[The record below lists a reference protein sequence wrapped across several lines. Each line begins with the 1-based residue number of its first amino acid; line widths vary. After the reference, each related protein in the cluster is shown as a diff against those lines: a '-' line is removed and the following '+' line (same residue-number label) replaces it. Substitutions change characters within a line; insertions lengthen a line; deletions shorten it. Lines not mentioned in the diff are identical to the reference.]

1 MTINWLDN
9 VFVKCLTNQFD
20 TISTHSIFLYRVYTE
35 ELPADAGI
43 MLFIKDLNQAD
54 SGKYVCRG
62 TYANNEEMQTQVV
75 ISTFSKYPLHVA
87 QSYIYIYYTKNH
99 SLILASISFY
109 LIFKSA

>member
-87 QSYIYIYYTKNH
+87 QSYIYIYINVV
-99 SLILASISFY
+99 
-109 LIFKSA
+109 

>member
-1 MTINWLDN
+1 M
-9 VFVKCLTNQFD
+9 
-20 TISTHSIFLYRVYTE
+20 YTE

-75 ISTFSKYPLHVA
+75 ISTFSKYPLHLA
-87 QSYIYIYYTKNH
+87 QSYIYIYIMLYEAIEKCQH
-99 SLILASISFY
+99 YYLI
-109 LIFKSA
+109 IFKSV

>member
-1 MTINWLDN
+1 M
-9 VFVKCLTNQFD
+9 
-20 TISTHSIFLYRVYTE
+20 YTE

-75 ISTFSKYPLHVA
+75 ISTFSKYPLYIV
-87 QSYIYIYYTKNH
+87 QSYIYNIPQNKVALYGHLFH
-99 SLILASISFY
+99 SILFPSRYNLGRCSRRPICRHTQGQ
-109 LIFKSA
+109 

>member
-1 MTINWLDN
+1 MI
-9 VFVKCLTNQFD
+9 TNRFD

-87 QSYIYIYYTKNH
+87 QSYIYMYNITQKTLALYWHLSH
-99 SLILASISFY
+99 SILFSSRY
-109 LIFKSA
+109 NLGRCS

>member
-1 MTINWLDN
+1 M
-9 VFVKCLTNQFD
+9 
-20 TISTHSIFLYRVYTE
+20 YTE

-75 ISTFSKYPLHVA
+75 ISTFSKYPLHLA
-87 QSYIYIYYTKNH
+87 QIIYIYIIIIQKYCMVLFRVLLFSSRYNLGRCSRRPICRHTQGQ
-99 SLILASISFY
+99 
-109 LIFKSA
+109 

>member
-1 MTINWLDN
+1 M
-9 VFVKCLTNQFD
+9 
-20 TISTHSIFLYRVYTE
+20 YTE

-75 ISTFSKYPLHVA
+75 ISTFSKYPLHLV
-87 QSYIYIYYTKNH
+87 QSYIYSIQKYCMVLFRVLLFPSRYNLGRCSRRPICRYTQGQ
-99 SLILASISFY
+99 
-109 LIFKSA
+109 